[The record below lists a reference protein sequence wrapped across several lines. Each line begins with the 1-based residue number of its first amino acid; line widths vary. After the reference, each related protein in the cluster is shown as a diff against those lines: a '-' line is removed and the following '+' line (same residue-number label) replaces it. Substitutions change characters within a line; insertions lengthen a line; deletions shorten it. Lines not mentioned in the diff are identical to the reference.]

1 LIPGEVHF
9 LIAENRADKSTLVNI
24 LSGAYRGCPEFVE
37 VEERSSTPP
46 CHLVGRGRLSKMM
59 NRPTAT
65 PPRPRVVTESEVED
79 LEVPERVTIA
89 LSDLAVVAKQG
100 LLALAVSV
108 GLAMVEEIFEEEVP
122 RLVGACGQ
130 HVGGRFAYR
139 H

>member
-1 LIPGEVHF
+1 
-9 LIAENRADKSTLVNI
+9 
-24 LSGAYRGCPEFVE
+24 
-37 VEERSSTPP
+37 
-46 CHLVGRGRLSKMM
+46 MM

-108 GLAMVEEIFEEEVP
+108 GLAMVEEIFEEEVT
-122 RLVGACGQ
+122 RLVGVRSQ
-130 HVGGRFAYR
+130 HVAGRFAYR